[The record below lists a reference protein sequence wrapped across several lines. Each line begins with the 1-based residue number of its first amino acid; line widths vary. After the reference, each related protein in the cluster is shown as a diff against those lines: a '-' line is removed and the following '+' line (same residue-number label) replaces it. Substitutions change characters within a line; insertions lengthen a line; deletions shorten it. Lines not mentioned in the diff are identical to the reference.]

1 MKRIGAYLFHL
12 RLSAEDRNVIEIID
26 MLEEDKRAK
35 VLDLGCYEGT
45 ITKEVARRVKAR
57 YIFGIDIMQNALLK
71 AKQKGIE
78 TIRADI
84 NFNLPFAD
92 KFKVD
97 SLIGIGLYPF
107 PPLFSRFLEILDPIH
122 ANFITI
128 KVRKADNP

>member
-1 MKRIGAYLFHL
+1 LFEIYNCWSGEGERMKRIGAYLFHL

-78 TIRADI
+78 TIRADM
-84 NFNLPFAD
+84 NFNLSPL
-92 KFKVD
+92 
-97 SLIGIGLYPF
+97 LINLKWI
-107 PPLFSRFLEILDPIH
+107 
-122 ANFITI
+122 A
-128 KVRKADNP
+128 

>member
-1 MKRIGAYLFHL
+1 
-12 RLSAEDRNVIEIID
+12 
-26 MLEEDKRAK
+26 
-35 VLDLGCYEGT
+35 
-45 ITKEVARRVKAR
+45 
-57 YIFGIDIMQNALLK
+57 MQNALLK
-71 AKQKGIE
+71 AKQKQKGIE
-78 TIRADI
+78 TIRADM

-97 SLIGIGLYPF
+97 SLIGIGLHPF